1 MENFAIE
8 YRHHACRGDELER
21 GLIQTAGLPA
31 GAGVFL
37 GALARI
43 ARAIFTFTIR
53 ITALGWFFAHAM
65 YSIRLLPRL
74 LKDFHFSSFPCLLR
88 I

>member
-8 YRHHACRGDELER
+8 YRHHAYRGDELER

-31 GAGVFL
+31 GAGLFL

-43 ARAIFTFTIR
+43 TRAIFTLTIR
-53 ITALGWFFAHAM
+53 IAALGQFFTHRRAAIH
-65 YSIRLLPRL
+65 LPPRL
-74 LKDFHFSSFPCLLR
+74 HKD
-88 I
+88 

>member
-1 MENFAIE
+1 MDNFAIE
-8 YRHHACRGDELER
+8 YRHHAYRGDELER

-31 GAGVFL
+31 GARIFL

-43 ARAIFTFTIR
+43 TRAIFTLTIR

-65 YSIRLLPRL
+65 YSVCLHLRI
-74 LKDFHFSSFPCLLR
+74 LKD
-88 I
+88 

>member
-1 MENFAIE
+1 MYNFEIE
-8 YRHHACRGDELER
+8 YRRHAYWGDELER

-43 ARAIFTFTIR
+43 TRAIFTLTIR
-53 ITALGWFFAHAM
+53 ITALSWFFAHAM
-65 YSIRLLPRL
+65 YSVCPPLCI
-74 LKDFHFSSFPCLLR
+74 LKN
-88 I
+88 

>member
-1 MENFAIE
+1 MENFAME
-8 YRHHACRGDELER
+8 YRHHAYRGDELER

-43 ARAIFTFTIR
+43 TRAIFTLTIR
-53 ITALGWFFAHAM
+53 ITALGWFFAHAR
-65 YSIRLLPRL
+65 YSVCPPLCI
-74 LKDFHFSSFPCLLR
+74 LKN
-88 I
+88 

>member
-8 YRHHACRGDELER
+8 YRHHAYRGDELER

-43 ARAIFTFTIR
+43 TRAIFTLTIR

-65 YSIRLLPRL
+65 YCIRLLPCL
-74 LKDFHFSSFPCLLR
+74 LKDFHFSSSPCLLR